1 MKIGALLPK
10 STFYPLLHHNLLKGV
25 QAYLH
30 YRQINAEVMTTNI
43 GYGVDSD
50 LMLQQAET
58 MLLENGADVLLL
70 YADQAT
76 VEKVAQLAR
85 SLNKL
90 VLLMNSGAKY
100 THTWEPH
107 PAVLSNTLNH
117 TIHCRLTGVYAADK
131 AADAAVCTSF
141 YDAGYAH
148 THALVQPYSDNGGSV
163 QYNFVSQYIPKDF
176 NITPLTDFLYTN
188 PQVQTLLAL
197 FNGDLAHC
205 FLQQLE
211 QTTLAPDLQI
221 FASPMLLDETLT
233 SVHGELTVPFSI
245 IGYVPWVSSLPHKA
259 NQLLK
264 VQFEQYSG
272 RAATLDSMHGWET
285 GIILEH
291 ISNTAN
297 EHQFQAKKILASLA
311 DITIDSPRGPLRMDT
326 ATHHMIAPSWLVKTN
341 ENLEPAIIGENADTL
356 QVWQDVVREQPTG
369 IASGWINTYLCA

>member
-30 YRQINAEVMTTNI
+30 YRQINAEIVTANI
-43 GYGVDSD
+43 GYGVDAD

-70 YADQAT
+70 YADQAA
-76 VEKVAQLAR
+76 VEKIAQLAR

-90 VLLMNSGAKY
+90 VLLMHSGAKY
-100 THTWEPH
+100 MHAWEPH

-117 TIHCRLTGVYAADK
+117 TIHCRLTGLYAAGN

-148 THALVQPYSDNGGSV
+148 THALVQPYSDSGGSV
-163 QYNFVSQYIPKDF
+163 QYNFVSQYILKDF
-176 NITPLTDFLYTN
+176 NIAPLTDFLHAN

-197 FNGDLAHC
+197 FNGDLAHY
-205 FLQQLE
+205 FLQQL
-211 QTTLAPDLQI
+211 QQLTLAPQLQI

-233 SVHGELTVPFSI
+233 SVHGELTVPFPI
-245 IGYVPWVSSLPHKA
+245 RGYVPWVSSLPHKA

-272 RAATLDSMHGWET
+272 RAVSLDSMHGWET

-291 ISNTAN
+291 IFNTAAG
-297 EHQFQAKKILASLA
+297 HQFQAKKILAALA
-311 DITIDSPRGPLRMDT
+311 DITIDSPRGPLRMDI
-326 ATHHMIAPSWLVKTN
+326 ATHHMIAPSWLVETS
-341 ENLEPAIIGENADTL
+341 ENLEPVIIGENVDTL
-356 QVWQDVVREQPTG
+356 QVWQDVVREQPAG